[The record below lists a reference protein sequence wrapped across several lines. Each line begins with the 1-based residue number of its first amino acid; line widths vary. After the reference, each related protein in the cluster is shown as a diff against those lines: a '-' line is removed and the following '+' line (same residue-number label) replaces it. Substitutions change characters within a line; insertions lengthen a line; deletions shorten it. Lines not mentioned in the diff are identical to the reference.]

1 MNTAIPPDT
10 IPNDDNVPPIKFSI
24 NDVIPFP
31 NTSFPHA
38 KILSLVVANK
48 STLPVYQRSSW
59 YVGIPKIS
67 IEKNTWSVKQWEVLK
82 WGQNIIKIWCIGSS
96 NQSHIKA
103 LPCSFEVYM
112 MSCRMEKCFHSTI
125 LRYSTCHVL
134 SEPWKNNFGEI
145 WGKSEATF
153 LNHVIRPAD
162 NIDLV
167 DLPYELSAIIESSS
181 SAYSLLPCSIFVLKS
196 ISSSNQ
202 VVAMDTSSM

>member
-1 MNTAIPPDT
+1 
-10 IPNDDNVPPIKFSI
+10 
-24 NDVIPFP
+24 
-31 NTSFPHA
+31 
-38 KILSLVVANK
+38 
-48 STLPVYQRSSW
+48 
-59 YVGIPKIS
+59 
-67 IEKNTWSVKQWEVLK
+67 
-82 WGQNIIKIWCIGSS
+82 
-96 NQSHIKA
+96 
-103 LPCSFEVYM
+103 
-112 MSCRMEKCFHSTI
+112 MEKCFHSTL